1 MKWKYQSETVGK
13 AIWPWAWTSTWLP
26 LPSGQLEIC
35 QYGRKCVLLKFK
47 IPRFQFDKI
56 DLQCSQF
63 RTSINWKHIARTIL
77 IGWPPPSFQEGI
89 SSRKEKLPT
98 ETNIFQYNP
107 HTMLHKC
114 TGWRIFCLIMTV
126 LLQTPFKDKDFNCFI
141 CVVSSQPDQGILN
154 RGFTSKLT
162 DWKNTW
168 FHFQIDWL
176 KKHGPVQ
183 IDNNSSWVVAGW
195 QYPPNVDK
203 KLWSKFHL

>member
-1 MKWKYQSETVGK
+1 MKSFNVDPSWQEIGVVRKSYLGTIKRNTFRKTLTISEIENSDLALGVKWKYQSETVGK

-47 IPRFQFDKI
+47 IPRLQFDKI

-98 ETNIFQYNP
+98 DTNIFQHNP
-107 HTMLHKC
+107 HTLLHKC
-114 TGWRIFCLIMTV
+114 TGWRIFFLLIITV
-126 LLQTPFKDKDFNCFI
+126 FFL
-141 CVVSSQPDQGILN
+141 
-154 RGFTSKLT
+154 
-162 DWKNTW
+162 
-168 FHFQIDWL
+168 
-176 KKHGPVQ
+176 
-183 IDNNSSWVVAGW
+183 
-195 QYPPNVDK
+195 
-203 KLWSKFHL
+203 

>member
-1 MKWKYQSETVGK
+1 MKSFNVDPSWQEIGVVRKSYLGTIKRNTFRKTLTISEIENSDLALGVKWKYQSETVGK

-47 IPRFQFDKI
+47 IPRLQFDKI

-107 HTMLHKC
+107 HT
-114 TGWRIFCLIMTV
+114 INA
-126 LLQTPFKDKDFNCFI
+126 Q
-141 CVVSSQPDQGILN
+141 VVEYFFS
-154 RGFTSKLT
+154 
-162 DWKNTW
+162 
-168 FHFQIDWL
+168 
-176 KKHGPVQ
+176 
-183 IDNNSSWVVAGW
+183 
-195 QYPPNVDK
+195 
-203 KLWSKFHL
+203 